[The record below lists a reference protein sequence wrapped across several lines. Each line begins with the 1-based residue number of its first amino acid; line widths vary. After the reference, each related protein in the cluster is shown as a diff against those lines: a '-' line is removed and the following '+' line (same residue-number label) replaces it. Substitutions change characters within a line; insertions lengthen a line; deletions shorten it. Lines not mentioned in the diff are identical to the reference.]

1 MNKVKLACMAVLAS
15 ATFTAAQAGAYSVTI
30 TDSYRGSNKADVVGD
45 SRIFDV
51 NQMVVNFSGS
61 RLSSVDISTSYV
73 KPLTDVGAS
82 GTMLGDLFVSTNG
95 YGATNMTSD
104 TMFTGEQW
112 EYALVLSQHDF
123 GCSLPGE
130 RDRTISLY
138 RVAGD
143 RSNIV
148 KSYAPYG
155 YIYREN
161 QETLINKSK
170 PVYLLGT
177 IGTWDI
183 NNTQAGGY
191 GILSFELTNTAL
203 VDRYL
208 GSGNFGFHWNM
219 TCGNDTIEGGASAPV
234 PEPSTFVLLGAG
246 LLGAGL
252 YRRKR
257 KS

>member
-15 ATFTAAQAGAYSVTI
+15 ATFAAQAGAYSVTI
-30 TDSYRGSNKADVVGD
+30 ADSYRGSNRADVVGD

-51 NQMVVNFSGS
+51 SQMVVSFSGS
-61 RLSSVDISTSYV
+61 RLSSVNISTSYV

-82 GTMLGDLFVSTNG
+82 GTMLGDLFISTNG
-95 YGATNMTSD
+95 YSTPDMLKDDMT
-104 TMFTGEQW
+104 TGEQW

-123 GCSLPGE
+123 DKYLPDS
-130 RDRTISLY
+130 RIISLY

-143 RSNIV
+143 RSNII
-148 KSYAPYG
+148 KSTAPSG
-155 YIYREN
+155 YTYREN
-161 QETLINKSK
+161 QETLIDTSK
-170 PVYLLGT
+170 PDYLLGAV
-177 IGTWDI
+177 GTWNID
-183 NNTQAGGY
+183 NPQMGDY
-191 GILSFELTNTAL
+191 GILSFQLTNTAL
-203 VDRYL
+203 VDKYL
-208 GSGNFGFHWNM
+208 GSGDFGFHWNM

-252 YRRKR
+252 YRRSR